1 MSTRGT
7 EFIATLQPKAKMR
20 IIRTSIFSFILI
32 AFACFLSSCDSPGYG
47 TVLYQILNKL
57 KFRVTE
63 ISAVYPARLDRYDA
77 LFLQTLD
84 KAPTETEVRDIQ
96 DFVST
101 GGTLIV
107 AGNNKALDG
116 LYSAYGLEL
125 QELTDQVVFSQR
137 ISEEPLFPRHPVND
151 VRTGT
156 DFAIAAI
163 GREVAVL
170 YGKGNDA
177 TIVTLRD
184 GEGRAF
190 FIASEYLFTR
200 SGLRHN
206 DNAAFLYNLMSTLPH
221 KARIGLA
228 DGRYYTLETKPPNPF
243 VAFVFRTPGGLGA
256 VYICLTLFIFWVLR
270 GRRFGKPLDAQ
281 EINRRL
287 SAEYVHAMTA
297 LYQRGNTRAE
307 VLRHIGDR
315 FKADLGARWR
325 VNPNL
330 DTSTFLEEL
339 ALRGAI
345 DADGELTKLMADLDP
360 SVNISEAR
368 LLDIAQQVEAYREIA
383 KIGKSKLTVRRSL

>member
-1 MSTRGT
+1 M
-7 EFIATLQPKAKMR
+7 LH
-20 IIRTSIFSFILI
+20 
-32 AFACFLSSCDSPGYG
+32 
-47 TVLYQILNKL
+47 QILKKL

-63 ISAVYPARLDRYDA
+63 ISATYPARLDRYDV
-77 LFLQTLD
+77 LFLQALD
-84 KAPTETEVRDIQ
+84 KSPTETEVRGIQ
-96 DFVST
+96 DFVTT

-107 AGNNKALDG
+107 AGNDEVLDN

-125 QELTDQVVFSQR
+125 QELTDRIVFSQR

-151 VRTGT
+151 VRTDT
-156 DFAIAAI
+156 DFAIEAI
-163 GREVAVL
+163 GREVDVL
-170 YGKGNDA
+170 YGRADDA

-190 FIASEYLFTR
+190 FIVSEYLFTR

-206 DNAAFLYNLMSTLPH
+206 DNAAFLYNLTSTFPRN
-221 KARIGLA
+221 ARIGLA

-243 VAFVFRTPGGLGA
+243 VAFVFKTPGGLGA
-256 VYICLTLFIFWVLR
+256 VYICLTLFIFFLLR

-281 EINRRL
+281 DINRRL

-297 LYQRGNTRAE
+297 LYQKGNTRTE
-307 VLRHIGDR
+307 VLKHIRDR

-330 DTSTFLEEL
+330 DTATFLEEL

-345 DADGELTKLMADLDP
+345 DEDDELRNLMADLDP
-360 SVNISEAR
+360 SVIISEAR
-368 LLDIAQQVEAYREIA
+368 LLDIAQRIETYREIA
-383 KIGKSKLTVRRSL
+383 KIDRTKLTIRRNL